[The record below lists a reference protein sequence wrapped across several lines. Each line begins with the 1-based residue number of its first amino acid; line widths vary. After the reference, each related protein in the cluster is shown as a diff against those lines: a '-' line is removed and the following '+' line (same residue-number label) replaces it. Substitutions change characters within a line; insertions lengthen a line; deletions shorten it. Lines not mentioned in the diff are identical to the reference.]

1 MEDNERKVKE
11 VRRKVEENEEDE
23 LEREKVERVKK
34 LKMDSKAMG
43 EMEF

>member
-1 MEDNERKVKE
+1 MEDNEWKVKE

-23 LEREKVERVKK
+23 LEREKMEKVKK
-34 LKMDSKAMG
+34 LKMDGKAMG